1 MCRLYLE
8 LSVCFPL
15 YREIICFRINVLSPE
30 FPLFFL
36 KLKTYAE
43 LFWPCLENMYYL
55 VLAICKKQQFRR
67 LDGFSGQLIIGHQGN
82 RPFGRVFFSRGRKSE
97 ELPHLLLYSSG
108 ISPYFL
114 TSILICNGVN
124 VTFYS

>member
-15 YREIICFRINVLSPE
+15 YREIICFRINVLSSE

-43 LFWPCLENMYYL
+43 LFLPCLENMYYL

-82 RPFGRVFFSRGRKSE
+82 RPFGRVFFLEVEKAKNCLIYYYILLWDKS
-97 ELPHLLLYSSG
+97 LFSNQYT
-108 ISPYFL
+108 YM
-114 TSILICNGVN
+114 
-124 VTFYS
+124 